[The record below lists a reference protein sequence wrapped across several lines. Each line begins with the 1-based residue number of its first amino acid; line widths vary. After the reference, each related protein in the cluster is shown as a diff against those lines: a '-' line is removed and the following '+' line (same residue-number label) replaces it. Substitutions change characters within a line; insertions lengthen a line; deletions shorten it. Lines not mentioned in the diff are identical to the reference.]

1 MAHLKVT
8 VVLGVERQGG
18 GVTVEGG
25 EMGGGAISESRDMPM
40 CAGGWRFS
48 LRGRRDKGKNIN

>member
-1 MAHLKVT
+1 MGVVYLKVT

-25 EMGGGAISESRDMPM
+25 EMGGGAISDSREIPM
-40 CAGGWRFS
+40 LVGG
-48 LRGRRDKGKNIN
+48 